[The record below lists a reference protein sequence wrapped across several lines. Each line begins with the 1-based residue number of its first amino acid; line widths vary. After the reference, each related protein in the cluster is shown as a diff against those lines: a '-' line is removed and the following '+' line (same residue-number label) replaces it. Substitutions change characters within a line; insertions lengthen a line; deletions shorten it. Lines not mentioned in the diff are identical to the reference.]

1 MPSQLSTSAGCCQ
14 PCDSTP
20 VTVNVPG
27 PQGPAGS
34 NGTNGTDGVDTYTTT
49 TASFVVPASGNT
61 VTITLDDVSFIPIS
75 YSDNIFL
82 AIANA
87 GYFSVTS
94 VNTTNNT
101 VVIKNP
107 ASALLGLPNAP
118 VTTVIPAATKVSLAG
133 GIGPAGATGPSSGN
147 APANASYITLNPD
160 PTLSNETALSGLA
173 AGYLRTYVSSGSG
186 VLVTD
191 PTISV
196 GSISGVL
203 PIAKGGLGINS
214 TPVAGGIPIGTG
226 AGYSVATIT
235 AGTGLTVTNSAGGI
249 TIGLT
254 VGSSLTEIFKTQTQS
269 TISSSATD
277 VNVYTSIAAA
287 SGIDTQSGW
296 NSTLGRYVV
305 QTTGYYKFVF
315 IITCASSTTTS
326 DCYFMLKKNGSIVFQ
341 TALVTVTSSPGYTFQ
356 IEFLDKITNNATDY
370 FEVHSRNVSHPL
382 TSTYNAFMVTKLASL

>member
-27 PQGPAGS
+27 PQGPAGT
-34 NGTNGTDGVDTYTTT
+34 NGTNGSNGVDAYTTT

-94 VNTTNNT
+94 VNTNNNT

-107 ASALLGLPNAP
+107 TAALLGLPNAP
-118 VTTVIPAATKVSLAG
+118 VTTVIPSATRVSLAG
-133 GIGPAGATGPSSGN
+133 GLGPAGATGPSSGN
-147 APANASYITLNPD
+147 APANASYITLNAD
-160 PTLSNETALSGLA
+160 PTLTNETPLNSLS
-173 AGYLRTYVSSGSG
+173 AGYLRTYTSAGSG

-191 PTISV
+191 STIPISSV
-196 GSISGVL
+196 SGIV
-203 PIAKGGLGINS
+203 PIAKGGLGISS
-214 TPVAGGIPIGTG
+214 TPTAGGIPIGTG

-235 AGTGLTVTNSAGGI
+235 AGTGLTVTNGAGSI

-254 VGSSLTEIFKTQTQS
+254 ASGGLTEIFKTQVQS
-269 TISSSATD
+269 AIVSSATD
-277 VNVYTSIAAA
+277 VNVYTSIAAV
-287 SGIDTQSGW
+287 SGLDTQSGW
-296 NSTLGRYVV
+296 NSSLGRYVV

-315 IITCASSTTTS
+315 IGTFVSSATTS
-326 DCYFMLKKNGSIVFQ
+326 DCYFMLKKNGTIVFQ
-341 TALVTVTSSPGYTFQ
+341 TGTVVLDTSKGSTFQ
-356 IEFLDKITNNATDY
+356 IEYLDKVTATATDY
-370 FEVHSRNVSHPL
+370 FEVYSRNINHPL
-382 TSTYNAFMVTKLASL
+382 TSSYNAFMATKLASL